1 MTGSLRALGRRL
13 AVSTLILLV
22 WLFTDPRQAGAQL
35 KPSQEAGEQA
45 QVSFGV
51 YVISVDNLDFFK
63 GTFEVAFWT
72 WWVFDEEDYLPHE
85 QIEIINS
92 ADYKIETVVRRD
104 LGDGSQHLAAK
115 FVARLR
121 QDWDLRH
128 FPFDRQR
135 MHIVIESVG
144 LRAHQLQFL
153 PDIESSGISDD
164 WRLSGWELR
173 GLNLIPE
180 NHAYDSTFGVPGEQP
195 SVYPRMT
202 AEIVIERANVW
213 LFLSVFVGYVIAFLI
228 TTLHYFVDVLPLQAR
243 MNMLMGSIFAAIGN
257 KYIVDTNYP
266 PPDTFS
272 LSEKVAIATF
282 ALIAIGFLVTVI
294 SASLLRSERKAQVA
308 RLNRTVVMVTV
319 PLYLALVGRAVYVG
333 LTSG

>member
-1 MTGSLRALGRRL
+1 MRLL
-13 AVSTLILLV
+13 AVTALILLV
-22 WLFTDPRQAGAQL
+22 WLFADLRQADAQL

-51 YVISVDNLDFFK
+51 YVISVDDLDFFK
-63 GTFEVAFWT
+63 GTFEVAFWA

-104 LGDGSQHLAAK
+104 LGDGSYHLAAK
-115 FVARLR
+115 FLARLR

-135 MHIVIESVG
+135 MRIIIESVG
-144 LRAHQLQFL
+144 LRAHQLQFI

-180 NHAYDSTFGVPGEQP
+180 NHAYDSVFGVPGGQP

-228 TTLHYFVDVLPLQAR
+228 ITLHYFVDVLPLQAR
-243 MNMLMGSIFAAIGN
+243 MNMLMGSIFASIGN
-257 KYIVDTNYP
+257 KYIIDTNYP

-282 ALIAIGFLVTVI
+282 GLIAIAFLVTVI
-294 SASLLRSERKAQVA
+294 SANLLRSERKAAAA
-308 RLNRTVVMVTV
+308 RLNRIVVAVTV
-319 PLYLALVGRAVYVG
+319 PLYVALVARAVYVG